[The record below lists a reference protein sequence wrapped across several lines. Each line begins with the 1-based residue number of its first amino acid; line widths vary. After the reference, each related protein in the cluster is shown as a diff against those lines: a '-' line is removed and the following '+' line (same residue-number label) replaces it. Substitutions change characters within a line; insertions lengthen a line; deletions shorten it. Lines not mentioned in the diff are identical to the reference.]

1 MENKIIRKPG
11 RPKIFT
17 EEELEEL
24 RDLYEYE
31 LSCLEEIGLILIEN
45 ITVNSDSYDEV
56 RDLIRVLRKYYQTQ
70 LDEIKP
76 LLKN

>member
-1 MENKIIRKPG
+1 MNKKL
-11 RPKIFT
+11 
-17 EEELEEL
+17 EDMQDLEEL

-31 LSCLEEIGLILIEN
+31 LSCLEEIGVILMEN
-45 ITVNSDSYDEV
+45 ICFNSDSYDEV
-56 RDLIRVLRKYYQTQ
+56 RDLLTVLRKYYQTQ

>member
-24 RDLYEYE
+24 RYLYEYE

-45 ITVNSDSYDEV
+45 ITVNSYSYDDV
-56 RDLIRVLRKYYQTQ
+56 QDLIDSI
-70 LDEIKP
+70 DENIIK
-76 LLKN
+76 LNWMKLNLY

>member
-1 MENKIIRKPG
+1 MMNKKL
-11 RPKIFT
+11 
-17 EEELEEL
+17 EDMQDLEEL

-31 LSCLEEIGLILIEN
+31 LSCLEEIGVILMEN
-45 ITVNSDSYDEV
+45 ICVNSDSYDEV
-56 RDLIRVLRKYYQTQ
+56 RDLLTVLRKYYQTQ

>member
-1 MENKIIRKPG
+1 MMNKKL
-11 RPKIFT
+11 
-17 EEELEEL
+17 EDLEDLEEL

-31 LSCLEEIGLILIEN
+31 LSCLEEIGVILMEN
-45 ITVNSDSYDEV
+45 ICVNSDSYDEV
-56 RDLIRVLRKYYQTQ
+56 RDLLTVLRKYYQTQ

>member
-1 MENKIIRKPG
+1 MNKKL
-11 RPKIFT
+11 
-17 EEELEEL
+17 EDMQDLEEL

-56 RDLIRVLRKYYQTQ
+56 RDLLTVLRKYYQTQ

-76 LLKN
+76 LLKNE

>member
-1 MENKIIRKPG
+1 MNKKLEDMED
-11 RPKIFT
+11 
-17 EEELEEL
+17 LEEL

-45 ITVNSDSYDEV
+45 ITFNSDSYDEI
-56 RDLIRVLRKYYQTQ
+56 RDLIKVLMKYYQTQ

>member
-1 MENKIIRKPG
+1 MNKKL
-11 RPKIFT
+11 
-17 EEELEEL
+17 EDMQDLEEL

-56 RDLIRVLRKYYQTQ
+56 RDLLTVLRKYYQTQ

>member
-1 MENKIIRKPG
+1 MNKKL
-11 RPKIFT
+11 
-17 EEELEEL
+17 EDMQDLEEL

-56 RDLIRVLRKYYQTQ
+56 RNLLTVLRKYYQTK